1 MDALRDAPGPITTD
15 DIAAA
20 QVIVA
25 EGFETV
31 DVTLRAAIRYQLS
44 HRAARGEETRHG
56 RTGRAWARRS
66 MEVLDGNGPFF
77 ALLGHQFAPSLGG
90 DFRITPSIEGATRGC
105 TKALIRSLFFGDAE
119 QQETGL

>member
-31 DVTLRAAIRYQLS
+31 DVTLRAAIRDQLLTVL
-44 HRAARGEETRHG
+44 RAARETRHG
-56 RTGRAWARRS
+56 RTGRARARRS
-66 MEVLDGNGPFF
+66 KEVLDGNGRFF
-77 ALLGHQFAPSLGG
+77 ALLGAP
-90 DFRITPSIEGATRGC
+90 IC
-105 TKALIRSLFFGDAE
+105 LIP
-119 QQETGL
+119 